1 MSRPT
6 HVLREQLEK
15 TVKQLDD
22 RVYSKPV
29 TEKNPSLV
37 KKKQPTKQIKKQGHF
52 KFSTRYKLNSDC

>member
-1 MSRPT
+1 MGRPT

-22 RVYSKPV
+22 RVFSKPV

-37 KKKQPTKQIKKQGHF
+37 KNQPTKQIKKQGHF
-52 KFSTRYKLNSDC
+52 KFST